1 MTRGVLTKTEHAV
14 IWYQTKPKKTM
25 EEHLEFGLKEKM
37 TIDYSIPRD
46 QADEDKVCKILG
58 PELEW

>member
-14 IWYQTKPKKTM
+14 IWHQTKSKKTM
-25 EEHLEFGLKEKM
+25 EEHLGFGLKEKR
-37 TIDYSIPRD
+37 TIDYSIPRG
-46 QADEDKVCKILG
+46 QVDEDKVCKVLG